1 MAEIKTFSWSAPTE
15 REDGSPL
22 DVSEI
27 GGYRL
32 YIDDVAIVDMPG
44 SLNPDG
50 RYTYQREFTH
60 GRYEAKITCLDT
72 EGRESKKSNAAPFV
86 VESAPVAIADFAVE

>member
-1 MAEIKTFSWSAPTE
+1 MIKTFKWSAPTQ
-15 REDGSPL
+15 REDGSAL

-32 YIDDVAIVDMPG
+32 YIDDEAIVDMPG

-50 RYTYQREFTH
+50 KYEFQRDFAH
-60 GRYEAKITCLDT
+60 GRYDAEITCIDT
-72 EGRESKKSNAAPFV
+72 EGRESAKSNRVPFV
-86 VESAPVAIADFAVE
+86 VESAPSAVVDLSVS